1 MVGFRCFPG
10 DPWRAV
16 NAPSKRLF
24 RASSTVRWENVFPA
38 DFFNDWDLQ
47 LKAAENTIVPRS
59 PFFAF
64 CAPKY

>member
-1 MVGFRCFPG
+1 MVGVRCFSG

-16 NAPSKRLF
+16 NAPSNRLF
-24 RASSTVRWENVFPA
+24 RANSTVRWENVFPV
-38 DFFNDWDLQ
+38 DFFNDRHLQ
-47 LKAAENTIVPRS
+47 LKAAVNTIVPRS